1 MEFGQVRQRRLSD
14 DIVAQLEAMILE
26 GTLKSGERLPAERVL
41 AEQFGVSRPSLREA
55 IQKLVAKGL
64 LVSRQGGG
72 NYVTESLGATFSDPL
87 LHLLEGN
94 PEAQRDLLEFRHTLE
109 GSCAYYAALRATSLD
124 HQRLTEAFEAL
135 QACYARNDQV
145 SAEEGAA
152 DARFHLAI
160 AEASHN
166 TVLLHT
172 IKGLFDLLRR
182 NVVTNIGGMYA
193 QRTET
198 RAQLMEQHQRLY
210 DAIISGQAEP
220 GPGGVQPAHPLCAG
234 GPGGGPGRGA
244 QDEALAAPSQRAGRI
259 ARRGQGRVQSSLPWR
274 MARWISRSES
284 RSFSVWRLSKS
295 FLPLARAISH
305 LTRCFFQYI
314 DRATQA

>member
-135 QACYARNDQV
+135 RPAMRATTRSARKRV
-145 SAEEGAA
+145 PP
-152 DARFHLAI
+152 
-160 AEASHN
+160 
-166 TVLLHT
+166 
-172 IKGLFDLLRR
+172 
-182 NVVTNIGGMYA
+182 
-193 QRTET
+193 T
-198 RAQLMEQHQRLY
+198 RASTWR
-210 DAIISGQAEP
+210 SP
-220 GPGGVQPAHPLCAG
+220 RPATTPCCCTPSRACSTCC
-234 GPGGGPGRGA
+234 GA
-244 QDEALAAPSQRAGRI
+244 T
-259 ARRGQGRVQSSLPWR
+259 W
-274 MARWISRSES
+274 
-284 RSFSVWRLSKS
+284 
-295 FLPLARAISH
+295 
-305 LTRCFFQYI
+305 
-314 DRATQA
+314 